1 MSQRA
6 CPDCGRRIS
15 TKAERCPN
23 CGWNASRPTA
33 ELVPT
38 PFLLSAA
45 EVRRRKVKCREC
57 GEDVSL
63 GGGSCPSC
71 GYAPGGGR
79 PSRWKVLLV
88 LLVLVILGVSAVIW
102 KLGLVPKQVLT
113 ATSLG
118 TPLADSTA
126 LESERLAAR
135 VRKRRDPPRIRSSR
149 FQAAC
154 LTPAPVLV
162 YALDRV
168 PSTYF
173 LRFAPGQPDPALMG
187 DSLRARYALA
197 GAEYEPQ
204 WNAVFVK
211 DVTPELIAKL
221 RCDPAI
227 GSIDEVAFNDEEEV
241 RLPRLNRLKRFKP

>member
-1 MSQRA
+1 MSLRA

-23 CGWNASRPTA
+23 CGWSASRPTA
-33 ELVPT
+33 EAVPT

-63 GGGSCPSC
+63 GGGACPSC

-79 PSRWKVLLV
+79 PARWKVLLV
-88 LLVLVILGVSAVIW
+88 LLVLTILGISAVVW

-118 TPLADSTA
+118 TALADSA
-126 LESERLAAR
+126 QLESERRDAS

-149 FQAAC
+149 FQASC
-154 LTPAPVLV
+154 LSPAPVLV
-162 YALDRV
+162 YGLDRV
-168 PSTYF
+168 PTIF
-173 LRFAPGQPDPALMG
+173 FVRLAPGLANAQLSG
-187 DSLRARYALA
+187 DSLQARYKLETA
-197 GAEYEPQ
+197 GYEAR
-204 WNAVFVK
+204 WNA
-211 DVTPELIAKL
+211 LLAKNVSAETVARL
-221 RCDPAI
+221 RCDAAI
-227 GSIDEVAFNDEEEV
+227 GSLEEVAFNDTEEI
-241 RLPRLNRLKRFKP
+241 RLPRMNRLKRFKS